1 MMLKTCVTVVMLLFS
16 SLSYAEPY
24 QIENISGEVYRFIDD
39 RHRSIFINTSEGII
53 VTDPLND
60 SAAKWLKK
68 SLEQRF
74 HKPVTFV
81 IYSHNH
87 SDHVYGGKHF
97 DEPGTVFIAHQLA
110 YQDMVT
116 TQAKTKLPNLFF
128 ASEMTL
134 VSGEH
139 EIELRYHGP
148 NDGRGSI
155 SMLVKPEKVMFVVDW
170 IVLGRMPW
178 QKLWSYDIQ
187 GMINSTHEVLDL
199 DFETFIGG
207 HADIGNKADVKRYL
221 EYLEHLYTQV
231 IKGIQQGKSLES
243 IQQQADLS
251 DYSDLTNYEAW
262 REDNIEG
269 VYKRLLNESGM
280 GWRPDLQ

>member
-1 MMLKTCVTVVMLLFS
+1 MAKILGTLVILLFS
-16 SLSYAEPY
+16 SFSYAESY
-24 QIENISGEVYRFIDD
+24 QIEQIQGNVYRFIDD
-39 RHRSIFINTSEGII
+39 RHRSIFIDTSEGII
-53 VTDPLND
+53 VTDPMND
-60 SAAKWLKK
+60 SAANWLIKT
-68 SLEQRF
+68 LEQRF
-74 HKPVTFV
+74 NKPVKFV

-87 SDHVYGGKHF
+87 SDHIYGGKQF
-97 DEPGTVFIAHQLA
+97 DDFGTVFIAHELA
-110 YQDMVT
+110 YQDMIT
-116 TQAKTKLPNLFF
+116 TMAKTKLPDLYF

-134 VSGEH
+134 LSGEH

-199 DFETFIGG
+199 DFETFVGG
-207 HADIGNKADVKRYL
+207 HGDIGNKADVERYL
-221 EYLEHLYTQV
+221 AYLEHLYTEV
-231 IKGIQQGKSLES
+231 INGIQQGMSLEL

-251 DYSDLTNYEAW
+251 DYSDLANYDAW
-262 REDNIEG
+262 LDDNIEG